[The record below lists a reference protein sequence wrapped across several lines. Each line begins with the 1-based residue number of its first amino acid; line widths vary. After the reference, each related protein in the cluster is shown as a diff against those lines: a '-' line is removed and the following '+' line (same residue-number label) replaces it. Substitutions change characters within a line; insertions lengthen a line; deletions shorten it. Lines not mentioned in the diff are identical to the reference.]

1 MEPGASERGGFAI
14 VRRLVRE
21 QTSWGASG
29 TAGGRGF
36 APGVW
41 LLGKVRRT
49 APDASG
55 RKKVAPGQNKPG
67 RKHPELEF
75 TL

>member
-1 MEPGASERGGFAI
+1 MEPGASRRGGFAI
-14 VRRLVRE
+14 ARCLGRQQE
-21 QTSWGASG
+21 SQEASG

-36 APGVW
+36 AQGVW
-41 LLGKVRRT
+41 LLGRVRRT
-49 APDASG
+49 APNVCG
-55 RKKVAPGQNKPG
+55 RTKVAPGQSRPG